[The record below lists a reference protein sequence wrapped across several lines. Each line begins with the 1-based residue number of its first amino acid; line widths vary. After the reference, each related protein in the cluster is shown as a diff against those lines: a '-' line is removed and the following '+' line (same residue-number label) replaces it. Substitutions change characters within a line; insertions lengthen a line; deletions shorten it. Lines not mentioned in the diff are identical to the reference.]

1 MEHIVYITRPA
12 VEGIEVKWETQKRQ
26 ELTDYYNSLSDRI
39 EVTLTDAEL
48 KKLGYTYDNKL
59 MLTDLSASRKFALGK
74 TASDVDPVNIDE
86 LNAEQLDF
94 FGIGKDPDGRYF
106 IKEPSAELIE
116 KNGTKAGEKMYISE
130 MKPKALKYFN
140 SHNIDKPTGIV
151 YFNISK
157 SHTVMLNTITDA
169 QLADFGISESGDVM
183 TLVIPPPT
191 VESEDE
197 ENTEEPAEETT
208 AAEPVTKIVFRY
220 YVAELEDYYDVDS
233 RHLSLDLLNS

>member
-1 MEHIVYITRPA
+1 
-12 VEGIEVKWETQKRQ
+12 
-26 ELTDYYNSLSDRI
+26 
-39 EVTLTDAEL
+39 
-48 KKLGYTYDNKL
+48 

-140 SHNIDKPTGIV
+140 SHNIDNATELLKELRLSYNKARQAAITNEIIEIV
-151 YFNISK
+151 S
-157 SHTVMLNTITDA
+157 
-169 QLADFGISESGDVM
+169 GSEALKG
-183 TLVIPPPT
+183 
-191 VESEDE
+191 
-197 ENTEEPAEETT
+197 
-208 AAEPVTKIVFRY
+208 
-220 YVAELEDYYDVDS
+220 
-233 RHLSLDLLNS
+233 